1 MNINARNFIDSCNE
15 ENLHEKVGE
24 FLSTITR
31 NYVSTTQT
39 DIMFGLWYL
48 ISGRKENG
56 HSCGK
61 CRNTTY
67 KKIKLWYD
75 SKNKKSK

>member
-1 MNINARNFIDSCNE
+1 
-15 ENLHEKVGE
+15 
-24 FLSTITR
+24 
-31 NYVSTTQT
+31 
-39 DIMFGLWYL
+39 MFGLWYL